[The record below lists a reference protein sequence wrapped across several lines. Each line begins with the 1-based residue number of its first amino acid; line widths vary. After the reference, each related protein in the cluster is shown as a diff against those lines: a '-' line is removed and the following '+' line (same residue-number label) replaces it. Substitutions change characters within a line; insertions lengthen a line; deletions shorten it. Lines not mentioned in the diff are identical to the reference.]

1 MLAAPAAESVPI
13 SASVILPVFP
23 AASAVPITK
32 APSAPLVP
40 VPIAPVTLTA
50 PSVLA
55 IVKARACDAC
65 ELIVELKLAP
75 PPPVVKV
82 RSPP

>member
-1 MLAAPAAESVPI
+1 M
-13 SASVILPVFP
+13 ILPVLVP
-23 AASAVPITK
+23 ASAVPITK

-40 VPIAPVTLTA
+40 VPIAPVTLTG
-50 PSVLA
+50 PSVLT
-55 IVKARACDAC
+55 IVKPRAADAS

-82 RSPP
+82 RLAP